1 MINLGVL
8 GSTKGTDL
16 QVIINAI
23 SEKKL
28 NAKIAVVISN
38 NSDAFI
44 LRRAK
49 NHDIPAKLISHKSKE
64 RHIFDSE
71 ITLILKKHKV
81 DLVLLIGFMRILS
94 SEFCKEWNKKIINV
108 HPSLLPK
115 YSGGMDTSV
124 HEQVLKNGD
133 KETGC
138 TIHYVT
144 DQLDAG
150 PILMQSKCEVKD
162 SDTVDKLK
170 ERVQKLEGDLFIDCI
185 KLLDKS

>member
-16 QVIINAI
+16 QVIIDAI

-49 NHDIPAKLISHKSKE
+49 NHDIPAKFISHKSKE
-64 RHIFDSE
+64 RHLFDSE

-81 DLVLLIGFMRILS
+81 DLVLLIRFMRILS
-94 SEFCKEWNKKIINV
+94 SEFCKEWKIEDYSVTYNMGRWKSHEHFHVKIKTKENVIKRLRSNHFKFIKKNKRYNNAD
-108 HPSLLPK
+108 
-115 YSGGMDTSV
+115 Y
-124 HEQVLKNGD
+124 
-133 KETGC
+133 
-138 TIHYVT
+138 
-144 DQLDAG
+144 
-150 PILMQSKCEVKD
+150 
-162 SDTVDKLK
+162 
-170 ERVQKLEGDLFIDCI
+170 I
-185 KLLDKS
+185 KK